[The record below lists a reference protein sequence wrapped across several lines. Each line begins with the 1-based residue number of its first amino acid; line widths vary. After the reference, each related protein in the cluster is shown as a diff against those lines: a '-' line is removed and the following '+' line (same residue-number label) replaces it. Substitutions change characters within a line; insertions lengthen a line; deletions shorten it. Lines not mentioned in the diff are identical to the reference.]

1 MYELILENKQGAR
14 LTFGMGSPF
23 SIIEIQG
30 LAPPSAIINT
40 SGMALVDGAKYNSS
54 KLDMRTI
61 NVAFAIEYSAAANRI
76 EVYKVLRSKDWV
88 RLYYRSDYR
97 DVYIDGYIASIDVS
111 HFARKQVVTC
121 SILCPSPY
129 FRSAQSLESE
139 VSGIS
144 GGFTFPFA
152 STESPELVFGY
163 LDPTNATQ
171 VDNAGEIETGMIIE
185 LYASGSVRAPKVF
198 DCVTSDYI
206 GVNYSMQAGDLITID
221 TRQGEKTIKLTRNAV
236 ESNIFNSLMNGST
249 WLQLGAAGGM
259 YAYEVGSGSASDLV
273 ITIKHDAL
281 FEGV

>member
-61 NVAFAIEYSAAANRI
+61 NIAFAIEYSAAANRL
-76 EVYKVLRSKDWV
+76 EVYKVLKSKDWIRV
-88 RLYYRSDYR
+88 YYHSDYR
-97 DVYIDGYIASIDVS
+97 DVYIDGYNESIDIT

-129 FRSAQSLESE
+129 FRSAQSLASE
-139 VSGIS
+139 MSGIT
-144 GGFTFPFA
+144 GGFMFPFA
-152 STESPELVFGY
+152 STAAPEIVFGY

-185 LYASGSVRAPKVF
+185 LYARGSLGAPKVF
-198 DCVTSDYI
+198 DCITNDYI
-206 GVNYSMQAGDLITID
+206 GVNYTMRAGDLITID
-221 TRQGEKTIKLTRNAV
+221 TRQGEKTITLTRNAV